1 MKKNY
6 NKDVHN
12 LIIFVWLKWRL
23 KQGECYEYE
32 MSEKYY
38 VTLMKIK
45 TISMQLM

>member
-1 MKKNY
+1 MNFFD

-12 LIIFVWLKWRL
+12 LNIFVWLKWRFN
-23 KQGECYEYE
+23 QGECYEYE
-32 MSEKYY
+32 MGEKYY

>member
-1 MKKNY
+1 MKKDY

-12 LIIFVWLKWRL
+12 LIIFVLKWRL

-32 MSEKYY
+32 MGEKYY

-45 TISMQLM
+45 TVSMQLM